1 MTETSAHCLQWRCL
15 NRAAVTP
22 WSPPMPRHIKS
33 FSAERRNKDGEIG
46 KVANKALGKQGG
58 VAQYGLNERD
68 ALRIV
73 RCNTVNTGGDHGR

>member
-1 MTETSAHCLQWRCL
+1 
-15 NRAAVTP
+15 
-22 WSPPMPRHIKS
+22 MPRHIKS
-33 FSAERRNKDGEIG
+33 FSAERRNNIG

-73 RCNTVNTGGDHGR
+73 RCDTVNTGDDHGR